1 MVGCSVGFGAAAGEL
16 IGATGA
22 VCGVGAIG
30 CLVGFRDGVRILGAG
45 IGVSIVRVTGRGVA
59 GIGLIGDGVGIG
71 LGKAIGDS
79 VGFTGGLC
87 GGKVAI
93 ICGFGVGISVS
104 IGVDR
109 DGTVVKTRASISD
122 GANEYFEITPIEII
136 SDFFASSVG
145 LGEALT
151 TLTTTELSRKSASSI
166 AEGVCAEHVAAVSA
180 SPSRTQER
188 EHAILVILR
197 GDGRTC

>member
-1 MVGCSVGFGAAAGEL
+1 VVGCSVGFGAAAGEL

-30 CLVGFRDGVRILGAG
+30 CLVGFRDGIRILGTG
-45 IGVSIVRVTGRGVA
+45 IGVAIVRVTGRGVA

-71 LGKAIGDS
+71 LVKAIGDS

-104 IGVDR
+104 IGIDR
-109 DGTVVKTRASISD
+109 DGRGVNSRASTSD
-122 GANEYFEITPIEII
+122 GANEYFEITPIETT
-136 SDFFASSVG
+136 SDFFTS
-145 LGEALT
+145 
-151 TLTTTELSRKSASSI
+151 
-166 AEGVCAEHVAAVSA
+166 
-180 SPSRTQER
+180 
-188 EHAILVILR
+188 
-197 GDGRTC
+197 